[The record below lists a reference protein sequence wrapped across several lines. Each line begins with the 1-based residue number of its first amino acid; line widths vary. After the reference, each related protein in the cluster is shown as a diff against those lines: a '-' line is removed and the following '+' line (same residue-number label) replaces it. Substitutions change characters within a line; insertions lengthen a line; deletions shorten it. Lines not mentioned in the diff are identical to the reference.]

1 VCNTI
6 LVCIVVSLT
15 VARPLTTTQTTQD
28 SDYYEYDVEDLND
41 GYGGHSYINGRFG
54 SAYNNNRYSSNN
66 SNNNSE
72 KAKLLA
78 LQRGRYDPQT
88 VSTCSF

>member
-1 VCNTI
+1 LNHTI
-6 LVCIVVSLT
+6 
-15 VARPLTTTQTTQD
+15 QY

-41 GYGGHSYINGRFG
+41 GYGGHSYINSRFG
-54 SAYNNNRYSSNN
+54 NAYKNNRYSSNN
-66 SNNNSE
+66 NNNNSE

-88 VSTCSF
+88 VSIYISRTLAITHRFFKRRHT